1 MEVDADFVDRHRD
14 TVKARR
20 RVKLCFLALLCCVIM
35 MVDLISDANATIHA
49 KGNGCH
55 VSMDASVEL
64 DTGCMDTD
72 FMPSHCL

>member
-14 TVKARR
+14 TAKARR

-35 MVDLISDANATIHA
+35 IVDLISDANATFHA
-49 KGNGCH
+49 NGNCCH

-64 DTGCMDTD
+64 DTGCMYTD
-72 FMPSHCL
+72 LMPSHRL